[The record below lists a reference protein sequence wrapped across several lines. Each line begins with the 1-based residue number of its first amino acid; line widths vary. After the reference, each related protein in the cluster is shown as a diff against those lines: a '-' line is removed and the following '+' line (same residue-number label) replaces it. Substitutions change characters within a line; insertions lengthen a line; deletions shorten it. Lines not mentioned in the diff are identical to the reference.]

1 VIPHSDSRE
10 TNSSNAAQI
19 EARHAFAIN
28 VLSVYFSFSLI
39 AIRID
44 ESCDLYK
51 CRRDRI
57 HEGCAFARHI
67 KTKKSMTQ
75 EATQTLVAQS
85 PDALRKLLDAHAN
98 SRSAYSRLLL
108 NAEPPSRKGLKRAR
122 MLLSNAKS
130 GTPSEVPASILAT
143 AQQTILA
150 IHEIPLVGLS
160 HFSVDEKV
168 AALLS
173 RPVAERLRLVP
184 LMLWKESVVL
194 AVAHWPD
201 EDGMSILRF
210 ALQRH
215 IVLVR
220 ASAHDIDEMINHL
233 YRSEAEAEE
242 IRALNELA
250 QEQERLTGKGDAAA
264 AFDSERLAE
273 RAPIVNLI
281 DSVLQAAVRMR
292 ASDIHIRPGK
302 DEFEVIYRIDGTL
315 IPMRAQRIAL
325 LPAVVSRIKILSA
338 LDITE
343 RRVPQDGRIQLQ
355 VKEQLVDLRVSIIP
369 VRHGESVVIRVL
381 DKNAGL
387 RSIDEI
393 GFQKTDKDKLL
404 DLIRRS
410 YGIVLVTGP
419 TGSGKTTTLY
429 AALQAVRKENVN
441 IVTVEDPIE
450 YDLPTA
456 RQIQLLPQIN
466 FGFPQALRHILR
478 HDPDVIMI
486 GEMRDL
492 ETCKIAVESALTGH
506 LVFST
511 LHTNDAASTLVRLL
525 EIGIAPYMIR
535 SAVIGVLAQRLV
547 RKNCPYCRV
556 PEEIDSITRLNLGLD
571 TDEQFV
577 KGSGCDHC
585 HFTGFSGRMAIY
597 ELMVMTDPIR
607 SRVTDGVAS
616 DEFRKIAIDEGM
628 VTLPANGIT
637 QARMGHV
644 SIAEVYRACM

>member
-1 VIPHSDSRE
+1 
-10 TNSSNAAQI
+10 
-19 EARHAFAIN
+19 
-28 VLSVYFSFSLI
+28 
-39 AIRID
+39 
-44 ESCDLYK
+44 
-51 CRRDRI
+51 
-57 HEGCAFARHI
+57 
-67 KTKKSMTQ
+67 MTQ
-75 EATQTLVAQS
+75 EHARALVVHSA
-85 PDALRKLLDAHAN
+85 DALCSLLDAHAK
-98 SRSAYSRLLL
+98 SRSAYGRLLL
-108 NAEPPSRKGLKRAR
+108 NTEPPSRKGLKRAR
-122 MLLSNAKS
+122 MLLSNANG
-130 GTPSEVPASILAT
+130 GTSSDTSPGTLDT
-143 AQQTILA
+143 ARQTILA
-150 IHEIPLVGLS
+150 IHEVPAAELT
-160 HFSVDEKV
+160 HFTVDEKV
-168 AALLS
+168 AALLT
-173 RPVAERLRLVP
+173 RAVAERLRVVP
-184 LMLWKESVVL
+184 LMLWRDSVVL

-215 IVLVR
+215 FILVR
-220 ASAHDIDEMINHL
+220 ASTNDIDDMINRL

-242 IRALNELA
+242 IRALDELA
-250 QEQERLTGKGDAAA
+250 QEQERLIGKGDAGAA
-264 AFDSERLAE
+264 LDSERLAE

-281 DSVLQAAVRMR
+281 DAMLQAAVRMR

-302 DEFEVIYRIDGTL
+302 YQFEVIYRIDGTL
-315 IPMRAQRIAL
+315 IPMRALPIAL
-325 LPAVVSRIKILSA
+325 LPAAVSRIKILSE

-343 RRVPQDGRIQLQ
+343 RRLPQDGRIQLQ
-355 VKEQLVDLRVSIIP
+355 VKEQRIDLRVSIIP
-369 VRHGESVVIRVL
+369 VRHGESVVVRVL
-381 DKNAGL
+381 DKNACL
-387 RSIDEI
+387 RSIDDI
-393 GFQKTDKDKLL
+393 GFQQTDKDKLL

-429 AALQAVRKENVN
+429 AALQAVCKENVN

-450 YDLPTA
+450 YELATA

-547 RKNCPYCRV
+547 RKNCPHCRV
-556 PEEIDSITRLNLGLD
+556 PESVDSITRANLGLD
-571 TDEQFV
+571 PTEQFV
-577 KGSGCDHC
+577 KGSGCEHC

-607 SRVTDGVAS
+607 SRLADGVAS
-616 DEFRKIAIDEGM
+616 DEFRKIAVDEGM
-628 VTLPANGIT
+628 VTLPANGIA
-637 QARMGHV
+637 QARLGHL